1 MRILAVADTEANRF
15 YEYYV
20 PGRLA
25 EYDLILACGDLKP
38 VYLEF
43 LVTMARCPVLF
54 IHGNHDEFLD
64 RVPPEGCDCID
75 DDLVVIN
82 GVRILGLGGSYC
94 YRDGKYMYSEKQMRR
109 RIFRL
114 LPKIWKHRGFD
125 ILITHAPARGIND
138 FDSLSHRGFDCFND
152 LITKYHPRYF
162 VHGHIHKEYGIH
174 IPQKT
179 ELEHTTVINAS
190 EYCAFDFERVQKEI
204 THNG

>member
-1 MRILAVADTEANRF
+1 MRILAVADTEAKRF
-15 YEYYV
+15 YDYYA

-64 RVPPEGCDCID
+64 QTPPEGCDCID
-75 DDLVVIN
+75 DELIVYN

-94 YRDGKYMYSEKQMRR
+94 YRNGKYMYSEKQMRR

-114 LPKIWKHRGFD
+114 LPKIWWHKGFD
-125 ILITHAPARGIND
+125 ILVTHAPARGLND
-138 FDSLSHRGFDCFND
+138 FDSLSHRGFECFND
-152 LITKYHPRYF
+152 LLKKYRPRFF
-162 VHGHIHKEYGIH
+162 VHGHIHKEYGFN
-174 IPQKT
+174 IPQRT
-179 ELEHTTVINAS
+179 ELEHTTVINAC
-190 EYCAFDFERVQKEI
+190 EYCAFDYEIETEERNCYE
-204 THNG
+204 